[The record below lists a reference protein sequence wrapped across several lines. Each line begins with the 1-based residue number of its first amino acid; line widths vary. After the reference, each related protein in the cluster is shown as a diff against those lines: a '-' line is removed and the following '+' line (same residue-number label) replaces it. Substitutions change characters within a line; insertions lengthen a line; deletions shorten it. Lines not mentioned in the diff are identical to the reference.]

1 MIHHLNPALT
11 TPRPVDVLVVGAG
24 GTGSQ
29 VVTALAQMHH
39 ALTSLDHPGLQV
51 TVLDDDT
58 VSLSNIGRQWFFK
71 ADLGQAKAEVL
82 VNRCNLTLGTSWK
95 AVRGKLSASD
105 RVAHALVI
113 GCVDTRESRYAIMR
127 AMEEG
132 IRGRSYWL
140 DFGNRRY
147 DGQVILGEVSRARR
161 KTNEPDKL
169 PHVGELFPEA
179 IDPSAVDPDEG
190 PSCSLA
196 EALRKQSL
204 FINRTL
210 VAHGMGM
217 LWELLHTGQID
228 YHGVWVNLK
237 TGRSSSLAV
246 DPIAWERFG
255 YGRQKAQI
263 RKSKMR
269 AKTKDAASAA

>member
-1 MIHHLNPALT
+1 MIHHLNSALA

-71 ADLGQAKAEVL
+71 ADLGQSKAEVL
-82 VNRCNLTLGTSWK
+82 VNRCNLTLGTSWR

-246 DPIAWERFG
+246 DPAAWERFG

-269 AKTKDAASAA
+269 KEREAATQPA